1 MNAMITMTTEC
12 IPMNGLNYFI
22 LRADEAA
29 GGCGRILTEF

>member
-1 MNAMITMTTEC
+1 MITIMTEY
-12 IPMNGLNYFI
+12 IPMNGLIYYV